1 MLFSPYAEDGVGQ
14 AGDGS
19 EAVGSHLPGCADA
32 GVPARPRGPCGD
44 GFRENRGPT
53 PPPAGPGGRVLR
65 AGPRPVLAGLLRG
78 GDAQSRRGAVV
89 VRGVGTV
96 VEDGD
101 QGGAVERENPPR
113 CRAGPG
119 PARGPG

>member
-1 MLFSPYAEDGVGQ
+1 MLFSPYAEGGVGQ

-78 GDAQSRRGAVV
+78 GDAQPGGGALVV
-89 VRGVGTV
+89 HWVGTIV
-96 VEDGD
+96 ADAV
-101 QGGAVERENPPR
+101 QGGAVQGENPPR
-113 CRAGPG
+113 P
-119 PARGPG
+119 